1 MTMED
6 YFGPNGLLNK
16 KMSFYEYRSGQV
28 DMALAV
34 EEALIAGNTL
44 VVEAGTGIGKTLSYL
59 IPSILSGQKVVVST
73 GTKNLQEQL
82 YRKDVPFLAET
93 LDRKFLAC
101 TMKGRSNYLC
111 LHRFSDFLKN
121 PTFSSLWESK
131 WFNLIVDWAPK
142 SSTGDRAELEEL
154 PEKLPLW
161 NDICSRTESCSGQRC
176 RYYEE
181 CFITRMRKDAAGS
194 DLIIV
199 NHHLFFADIALRQS
213 SHAGIIP
220 PHDAVIFDEA
230 HQIEEIAGQYFG
242 KQVSNYRVW
251 ELLRDTTVELKKAG
265 LADAELLRVLEEVLP
280 QTASQFFDVIHS
292 FNKERSRLRPVHIS
306 TAFKD
311 TFTNLYQSLILLKSS
326 LEGKKS
332 IPEEVSSCARRA
344 GEIADELDFIQAM
357 EDDEIIYWYERR
369 GKGVFMSATPV
380 NVSNELKENLL
391 CRKNSFIFTSA
402 TLTTDNNF
410 CFINSRLGLANP
422 VELMIPSPFDY
433 QRQAIIYLPP
443 NLPEPKNPN
452 FTKEAARVIEDI
464 LKVAQGRAF
473 VLFTSKKKLEEVYD
487 QLKVPYRLLKQG
499 DMTRERLLEEF
510 SHDIPSVL
518 LGTSSFWEGVDVR
531 GEALS
536 CVIIDKLPFSVPD
549 EPLVE
554 ARIEYIRKQGGKPF
568 LEYQVPSA
576 IISLKQGFGRLIRS
590 TADRGAMCLLDSRIM
605 KKFYGKK
612 FLASL
617 PPCPVTQDI
626 NQIDSIFQPQAKD
639 EHSRVE
645 NRPALG

>member
-28 DMALAV
+28 EMALAV
-34 EEALIAGNTL
+34 EETLIAGNTL
-44 VVEAGTGIGKTLSYL
+44 VVEAGTGTGKTLSYL
-59 IPSILSGQKVVVST
+59 IPAILSGQKVVVST

-93 LDRKFLAC
+93 IDHTFSAC
-101 TMKGRSNYLC
+101 TMKGRANYLC
-111 LHRFSDFLKN
+111 LHRFSDFLTN

-142 SSTGDRAELEEL
+142 SPTGDRAELEEL

-181 CFITRMRKDAAGS
+181 CFITRMRKCAAAS

-213 SHAGIIP
+213 SHSGIIP
-220 PHDAVIFDEA
+220 PHEAVIFDEA

-242 KQVSNYRVW
+242 RQVSNYRVW
-251 ELLRDTTVELKKAG
+251 ELIRDSTVELKKTD
-265 LADAELLRVLEEVLP
+265 LADAELLRVLEELLP
-280 QTASQFFDVIHS
+280 RTTGQFFDVIRS

-306 TAFKD
+306 TVFKD
-311 TFTNLYQSLILLKSS
+311 TYNNLYQGLVLLKSS
-326 LEGKKS
+326 LEGIKS
-332 IPEEVSSCARRA
+332 LPEELLSCARRA

-357 EDDEIIYWYERR
+357 ENDEIIYWYEKRD
-369 GKGVFMSATPV
+369 KGVFMSATPV
-380 NVSNELKENLL
+380 NVSGELKENLL
-391 CRKNSFIFTSA
+391 CRKCSFIFTSA

-410 CFINSRLGLANP
+410 RFINSRLGLENP
-422 VELMIPSPFDY
+422 VEMMIPSPFDY
-433 QRQAIIYLPP
+433 VNQAIIYLPK
-443 NLPEPKNPN
+443 NIPEPKSSN
-452 FTKEAARVIEDI
+452 FTKEAVRVIEDI
-464 LKVAQGRAF
+464 LRITQGRAF
-473 VLFTSKKKLEEVYD
+473 VLFTSKKKLEEVYA

-510 SHDIPSVL
+510 SRDIPSVL

-554 ARIEYIRKQGGKPF
+554 ARIEYLRKSGGNPF

-590 TADRGAMCLLDSRIM
+590 TTDRGAMCLLDSRVL

-612 FLASL
+612 FLESL

-626 NQIDSIFQPQAKD
+626 NRIDSIFEPRAKD
-639 EHSRVE
+639 DRSRVE